1 MINTQANEWNT
12 ISFNQNLNFYYKNKA
27 INKLKVLDSVL
38 SIEFHAIEQKINY
51 NTNQSIDIYLH
62 EDSMFLSKL
71 KEDQMNPGEIPI
83 SKPKVILKLFSSPK
97 NIRTDFKFQV
107 SKILVEEMIFGYS
120 IEDKIK
126 YSNIL
131 RQPRWLMPGLYF
143 SHWIRKIFLMFT
155 ICMNFKKAY
164 FLC

>member
-12 ISFNQNLNFYYKNKA
+12 ISFNQNLNFYYKNTA
-27 INKLKVLDSVL
+27 INNLKVLDSVL

-62 EDSMFLSKL
+62 EDSVFLSKL

-155 ICMNFKKAY
+155 ICMN
-164 FLC
+164 L